1 MTTSVLPPVTYTFT
15 PTPTW
20 CVYSDAPTPAPL
32 SLVFFSGSGHL
43 PVASIAPTQRLRFI
57 LTSSLLDPMSRNRVH
72 RYTHRWPLALA
83 PPSGPRLPAHP
94 SHAMLPPQLSPP
106 SSNSARSRP
115 RIGIPPT
122 APPISLHLPH
132 LCLCLSARVSLEMLP
147 LSPILHA
154 AAFASTANPACLRGA
169 RERGC
174 ARAILARVG
183 SDSTTAREWIRQQL
197 WTSDSEFSL
206 PPRTPLRF
214 QSPILSSFL
223 APTPASIFRAHREHE
238 CDRTHS
244 FLGAD
249 SLTRA

>member
-1 MTTSVLPPVTYTFT
+1 MASVCADDDERSAAGTHRRLRPFR
-15 PTPTW
+15 
-20 CVYSDAPTPAPL
+20 S
-32 SLVFFSGSGHL
+32 SSSSGSGHL

-57 LTSSLLDPMSRNRVH
+57 LTSSSPGPHVAESRSPIHTPVAPCPRSAIRSETPRPSLARNAPAAAFAAVQQFRALTASNRH
-72 RYTHRWPLALA
+72 PADRTTHF
-83 PPSGPRLPAHP
+83 S
-94 SHAMLPPQLSPP
+94 SPP
-106 SSNSARSRP
+106 S
-115 RIGIPPT
+115 
-122 APPISLHLPH
+122 L